1 MNQKRHSLV
10 EGIESLQRV
19 FQISVNGRK
28 YVRIKNVYDGRR
40 DEGRGMLDTSP
51 VASSANRARGHLFA
65 YLPFSEKWSEQDAG
79 QRNSKQ

>member
-1 MNQKRHSLV
+1 MNRKKRHSLV

-40 DEGRGMLDTSP
+40 DE
-51 VASSANRARGHLFA
+51 
-65 YLPFSEKWSEQDAG
+65 E
-79 QRNSKQ
+79 